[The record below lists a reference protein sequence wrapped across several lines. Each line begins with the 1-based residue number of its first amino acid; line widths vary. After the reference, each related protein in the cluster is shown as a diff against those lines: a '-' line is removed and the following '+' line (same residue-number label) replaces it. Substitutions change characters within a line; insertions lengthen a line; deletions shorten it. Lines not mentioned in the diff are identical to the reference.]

1 MSASLPT
8 LSSGGAIGKMAQP
21 PSTVHD
27 PRDPPP
33 VVRPPFTPRPVPDPK
48 ARVRPIQFFESAGHL
63 LAQESGAGS
72 VRLLWLAV
80 GIGAVV
86 VLLYVLVTVFF
97 GWGKWKSSRQNI
109 DMELEAGVRP
119 RLDAFLRE
127 FAGKMKWNDESTER
141 LCSAAEEAF
150 MSLVRQDEAVTESGN
165 RQLRVAIRRD
175 GDAAE
180 MEFMAAPQGTNLEE
194 QMGLIRDR
202 DTPMS
207 GRDLSLR
214 LLRHYASSVSH
225 RQYHAIDLLTVRVK
239 GSR

>member
-1 MSASLPT
+1 MNL
-8 LSSGGAIGKMAQP
+8 IW
-21 PSTVHD
+21 
-27 PRDPPP
+27 
-33 VVRPPFTPRPVPDPK
+33 
-48 ARVRPIQFFESAGHL
+48 I
-63 LAQESGAGS
+63 
-72 VRLLWLAV
+72 AV
-80 GIGAVV
+80 GIGVLV
-86 VLLYVLVTVFF
+86 VLLYTLVTLFF

-109 DMELEAGVRP
+109 DMELEVAVRP

-127 FAGKMKWNDESTER
+127 FAARMKWDAESTVR

-150 MSLVRQDEAVTESGN
+150 MSLVRQDEGLADAAG
-165 RQLRVAIRRD
+165 RQLRVAVRRD

-202 DTPMS
+202 DTPVT

>member
-1 MSASLPT
+1 M
-8 LSSGGAIGKMAQP
+8 
-21 PSTVHD
+21 
-27 PRDPPP
+27 
-33 VVRPPFTPRPVPDPK
+33 
-48 ARVRPIQFFESAGHL
+48 
-63 LAQESGAGS
+63 
-72 VRLLWLAV
+72 WLAL

-109 DMELEAGVRP
+109 DMELEVAVRP

-127 FAGKMKWNDESTER
+127 FAGKMKWNDESMER

-150 MSLVRQDEAVTESGN
+150 MSLVRQDEGVTEEGN

-202 DTPMS
+202 DTPVS

>member
-1 MSASLPT
+1 MS
-8 LSSGGAIGKMAQP
+8 
-21 PSTVHD
+21 
-27 PRDPPP
+27 
-33 VVRPPFTPRPVPDPK
+33 
-48 ARVRPIQFFESAGHL
+48 
-63 LAQESGAGS
+63 
-72 VRLLWLAV
+72 LLWLAI

-86 VLLYVLVTVFF
+86 VLLYVIVTVFF
-97 GWGKWKSSRQNI
+97 GWGRWKSSRQNI
-109 DMELEAGVRP
+109 DMELDVGVRP
-119 RLDAFLRE
+119 RLDAFLRD
-127 FAGKMKWNDESTER
+127 FAGKMKWNDDSTER

-150 MSLVRQDEAVTESGN
+150 MSLVRQDDGVADPAN

-180 MEFMAAPQGTNLEE
+180 MEFIAAPQGTNLEE
-194 QMGLIRDR
+194 QMGMIRDR
-202 DTPMS
+202 DTPVS

>member
-1 MSASLPT
+1 M
-8 LSSGGAIGKMAQP
+8 
-21 PSTVHD
+21 HD
-27 PRDPPP
+27 PQ
-33 VVRPPFTPRPVPDPK
+33 RPAAGGPSSCFPAIRPGSQSESP
-48 ARVRPIQFFESAGHL
+48 PIQFFENSGHI
-63 LAQESGAGS
+63 LAQEGGSGG
-72 VRLLWLAV
+72 VNLLWLAL

-97 GWGKWKSSRQNI
+97 GWGKWRSSRQNI
-109 DMELEAGVRP
+109 DMELEVGVRP

-150 MSLVRQDEAVTESGN
+150 MSLVRQDESVTESGS

-202 DTPMS
+202 DTPVS

>member
-1 MSASLPT
+1 MREVGRIAPLPINFT
-8 LSSGGAIGKMAQP
+8 LIRAPHADGRSTPVAAP
-21 PSTVHD
+21 PGS
-27 PRDPPP
+27 RNENPPIN
-33 VVRPPFTPRPVPDPK
+33 PF
-48 ARVRPIQFFESAGHL
+48 ENSGHL
-63 LAQESGAGS
+63 LAQEAGS
-72 VRLLWLAV
+72 GGVNLLWLAI

-86 VLLYVLVTVFF
+86 VLLYVIVTVFF
-97 GWGKWKSSRQNI
+97 GWGRWKSSRQNI
-109 DMELEAGVRP
+109 DMELDVGVRP

-127 FAGKMKWNDESTER
+127 FAGKMKWSDDSTER

-150 MSLVRQDEAVTESGN
+150 MSLVRQDEGVADAAN

-180 MEFMAAPQGTNLEE
+180 MEFIAAPQGTNLED
-194 QMGLIRDR
+194 QMGMIRDR
-202 DTPMS
+202 DTPVS

>member
-1 MSASLPT
+1 M
-8 LSSGGAIGKMAQP
+8 
-21 PSTVHD
+21 
-27 PRDPPP
+27 
-33 VVRPPFTPRPVPDPK
+33 
-48 ARVRPIQFFESAGHL
+48 
-63 LAQESGAGS
+63 
-72 VRLLWLAV
+72 WLAL

-86 VLLYVLVTVFF
+86 VLLYVLVTIFF

-119 RLDAFLRE
+119 KLDAFLRE
-127 FAGKMKWNDESTER
+127 FAAKMKWNDESTER
-141 LCSAAEEAF
+141 LSSAAEEAF
-150 MSLVRQDEAVTESGN
+150 MSLIQQDEGVADAGH
-165 RQLRVAIRRD
+165 RQLRVAVRRD

-202 DTPMS
+202 DTPVS

>member
-1 MSASLPT
+1 MTVPALVRRSAHAYN
-8 LSSGGAIGKMAQP
+8 GAQAIHSNDP
-21 PSTVHD
+21 HD
-27 PRDPPP
+27 PGAPGSIQC
-33 VVRPPFTPRPVPDPK
+33 
-48 ARVRPIQFFESAGHL
+48 RVRQCRIPTESPNIYLFDNAGRL
-63 LAQESGAGS
+63 LAQDGGPSGG
-72 VRLLWLAV
+72 VNLIWIAV
-80 GIGAVV
+80 GIGVIV
-86 VLLYVLVTVFF
+86 VLLYTLVSLFF
-97 GWGKWKSSRQNI
+97 GWGKWRSSRQNI
-109 DMELEAGVRP
+109 DMELEVGVRP
-119 RLDAFLRE
+119 RLDAFVRE
-127 FAGKMKWNDESTER
+127 FAQRMKWDADSADR

-150 MSLVRQDEAVTESGN
+150 MSLVRQDEGLADAAA
-165 RQLRVAIRRD
+165 RQLRVAVHRD

-202 DTPMS
+202 DTPVT

>member
-1 MSASLPT
+1 MAQQDG
-8 LSSGGAIGKMAQP
+8 SGGV
-21 PSTVHD
+21 S
-27 PRDPPP
+27 
-33 VVRPPFTPRPVPDPK
+33 
-48 ARVRPIQFFESAGHL
+48 
-63 LAQESGAGS
+63 
-72 VRLLWLAV
+72 LLWLAV
-80 GIGAVV
+80 GIGVVV

-127 FAGKMKWNDESTER
+127 FAAKMKWNDDSTER

-150 MSLVRQDEAVTESGN
+150 MSLVRQDEGVADSGH

-202 DTPMS
+202 DTPVS

>member
-1 MSASLPT
+1 MSGRCSALQCRIRTGSPAIYDSIVAGRFLVQD
-8 LSSGGAIGKMAQP
+8 SGTSGNLGLVWLAIG
-21 PSTVHD
+21 
-27 PRDPPP
+27 
-33 VVRPPFTPRPVPDPK
+33 
-48 ARVRPIQFFESAGHL
+48 
-63 LAQESGAGS
+63 
-72 VRLLWLAV
+72 
-80 GIGAVV
+80 IGVLV
-86 VLLYVLVTVFF
+86 VLLYVLVTLFF
-97 GWGKWKSSRQNI
+97 GWGKWRSSRQNI

-127 FAGKMKWNDESTER
+127 FAGRLRWSAQSTDR

-150 MSLVRQDEAVTESGN
+150 MSLVRQDEGLADAGS
-165 RQLRVAIRRD
+165 RQLRVAVRRD

-180 MEFMAAPQGTNLEE
+180 MEFIAAPQGTNLEK

-202 DTPMS
+202 DTPVT
-207 GRDLSLR
+207 GRELSLR